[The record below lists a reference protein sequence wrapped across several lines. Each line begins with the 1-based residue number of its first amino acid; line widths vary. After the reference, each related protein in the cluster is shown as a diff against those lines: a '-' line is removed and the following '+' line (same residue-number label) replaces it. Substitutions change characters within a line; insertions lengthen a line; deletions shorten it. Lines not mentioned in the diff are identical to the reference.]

1 MKSYFGQ
8 GIEDISCW
16 IENYLCY
23 MHVAHGGNLDLQ
35 IWNNIIKDKHNNNY
49 DVNIKW
55 ARNISQTNLSSLLSV
70 ATQSSAIKD
79 WHAMYIN
86 PRVLFVMF

>member
-1 MKSYFGQ
+1 MLPRN
-8 GIEDISCW
+8 I
-16 IENYLCY
+16 
-23 MHVAHGGNLDLQ
+23 VP
-35 IWNNIIKDKHNNNY
+35 NNKY
-49 DVNIKW
+49 DVNIKLP
-55 ARNISQTNLSSLLSV
+55 RNNSQTNLSSLLPV

>member
-8 GIEDISCW
+8 GIEYISFW

-23 MHVAHGGNLDLQ
+23 LHVAPTAYCDFFLRCNAEVSD
-35 IWNNIIKDKHNNNY
+35 NKY

>member
-1 MKSYFGQ
+1 MCMKRDTWLKGALKSS
-8 GIEDISCW
+8 ICP
-16 IENYLCY
+16 
-23 MHVAHGGNLDLQ
+23 
-35 IWNNIIKDKHNNNY
+35 NNNF

>member
-1 MKSYFGQ
+1 MLNRKLSMLY
-8 GIEDISCW
+8 
-16 IENYLCY
+16 
-23 MHVAHGGNLDLQ
+23 GGNLDLQ
-35 IWNNIIKDKHNNNY
+35 IWNNIIKDKLNNNY

>member
-1 MKSYFGQ
+1 
-8 GIEDISCW
+8 
-16 IENYLCY
+16 
-23 MHVAHGGNLDLQ
+23 MHATQEYCGGECS
-35 IWNNIIKDKHNNNY
+35 IGPNNNY

-55 ARNISQTNLSSLLSV
+55 AKNNSQTNLSSLLSV